1 MEPKI
6 HTYTSKEPM
15 LKVNA
20 YIIETDE
27 KLVIVRYD
35 AYNER

>member
-15 LKVNA
+15 LRVNA

-27 KLVIVRYD
+27 KVGHCGYD